1 MIRTGSNHESNGVEV
16 WVERTGTNQGPN
28 GVKSLVERQIIGRI
42 LSQTGS
48 NKGRTNRGK
57 SWVEQGQII
66 SRATNYGQTND

>member
-1 MIRTGSNHESNGVEV
+1 MSQMGSRYGSNEQVQIKGRTG
-16 WVERTGTNQGPN
+16 
-28 GVKSLVERQIIGRI
+28 KALVERQIIGRI